1 MTGPPEGAAAG
12 GQRVAANGQTGPF
25 AAPGASRVSKN
36 ASGASKREG
45 GGVGLGSRRPGGLSF
60 RHSVILSCVSIKKK
74 AKSSTNWTQVAYD
87 RTSSSCH
94 GAHAPEK
101 QTNLRRVS
109 PQAAYDRTPS
119 CCHGI
124 RRAKNHENGGGFR
137 AQTAMTE

>member
-1 MTGPPEGAAAG
+1 MTGPPRGGAAAG
-12 GQRVAANGQTGPF
+12 GQRVAAIGQTGPF

-60 RHSVILSCVSIKKK
+60 RHSVILSCVLIKK
-74 AKSSTNWTQVAYD
+74 KSSTNWTQVAYD
-87 RTSSSCH
+87 RRSSRCH
-94 GAHAPEK
+94 GARGPEK

-119 CCHGI
+119 SCHGI